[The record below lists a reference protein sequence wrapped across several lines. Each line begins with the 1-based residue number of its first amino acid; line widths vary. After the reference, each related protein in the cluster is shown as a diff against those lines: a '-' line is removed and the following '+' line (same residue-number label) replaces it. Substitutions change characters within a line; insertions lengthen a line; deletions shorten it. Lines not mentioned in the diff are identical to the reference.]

1 MESLKGLV
9 ANKKVQYG
17 LLVVVM
23 LLIASVGLYMGMKR
37 FYANKHK
44 KESVYKPEEVW
55 FILYHVTWCP
65 HSIQTKPI
73 FEEVAERYN
82 DTKTKEGLKIKFKSV
97 DCTDEDGN
105 NPSTVNGKVVSSF
118 PTIYFDDGVNDQV
131 EFISKCQI
139 NTFTKFVEDM
149 TGGNLGSP

>member
-1 MESLKGLV
+1 MESLKDLLT
-9 ANKKVQYG
+9 NKKVQYG
-17 LLVVVM
+17 LLVVVL
-23 LLIASVGLYMGMKR
+23 LLIASIALFMELKK

-44 KESVYKPEEVW
+44 KDSVYKPEEVW

-73 FEEVAERYN
+73 FEEVAEKYN

-131 EFISKCQI
+131 EFMSKCEI

-149 TGGNLGSP
+149 TGGT

>member
-1 MESLKGLV
+1 MESLKGLI

-23 LLIASVGLYMGMKR
+23 LLIASIGLYMGMKG
-37 FYANKHK
+37 FYASKKK

-73 FEEVAERYN
+73 FEEVANKY
-82 DTKTKEGLKIKFKSV
+82 DGTTTKEGLKIRFKSV
-97 DCTDEDGN
+97 DCTDEDADN
-105 NPSTVNGKVVSSF
+105 QSIVNGKV
-118 PTIYFDDGVNDQV
+118 
-131 EFISKCQI
+131 IS
-139 NTFTKFVEDM
+139 
-149 TGGNLGSP
+149 

>member
-23 LLIASVGLYMGMKR
+23 LLIASVGLYMGMKG

-44 KESVYKPEEVW
+44 KDSVYKPEEVW
-55 FILYHVTWCP
+55 FILYYVTWCP

-73 FEEVAERYN
+73 FDEVAEKYN
-82 DTKTKEGLKIKFKSV
+82 GTKTKEGLKIKFKSV

-105 NPSTVNGKVVSSF
+105 NQSTVNGKVISSF

-131 EFISKCQI
+131 EFMSKCEI

-149 TGGNLGSP
+149 TGGT